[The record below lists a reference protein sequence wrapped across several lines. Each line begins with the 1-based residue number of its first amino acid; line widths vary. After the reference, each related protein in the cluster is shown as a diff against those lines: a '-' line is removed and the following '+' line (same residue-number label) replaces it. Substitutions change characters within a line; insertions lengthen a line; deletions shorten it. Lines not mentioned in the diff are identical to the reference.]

1 MGRTCCGD
9 ERDRL
14 AKKERK
20 LERVV
25 EEETET
31 LTERQY
37 DVTKPT
43 NRRNETGVT
52 FMYTLTFVFPSSR
65 VLLPCANISI
75 TIGPTFH
82 PHSLN
87 KR

>member
-1 MGRTCCGD
+1 MGRTCTGVAG
-9 ERDRL
+9 DRL

-31 LTERQY
+31 SMERQC

-52 FMYTLTFVFPSSR
+52 FMYTLTFVFQSSR
-65 VLLPCANISI
+65 ALRPCVNISV
-75 TIGPTFH
+75 TIGPTHH
-82 PHSLN
+82 PLPLN